1 MSKQKKIRAIQAQ
14 LNLMI
19 PETDLNKIKKLKNP
33 MRSKVFKTYAELLLS
48 VIKKIDINNLPVQ
61 IPESPRVD
69 I

>member
-33 MRSKVFKTYAELLLS
+33 MRSKVFKTYAELLLN
-48 VIKKIDINNLPVQ
+48 VIKKLDID
-61 IPESPRVD
+61 SPYYGRT
-69 I
+69 IKL